1 MAAPLAA
8 LLPAIGKSVP
18 YAIGAAKG
26 LLGMAAKGGASK
38 LAGASAGQAARRF
51 AGSKLASLGSK
62 LGQGAKKVKGF
73 SSTEKANLK
82 YLKDKYGIDLD
93 KTTREMMNPGLNMS
107 DDAGLLDRI
116 RRSGTLEGFKKNV
129 GGFGPGD
136 LATQFGYDAL
146 SGLMVGATTEGDL
159 VDKAIAGSGVAL
171 GGGLGGLTARGV
183 LGPKSTG
190 GIIAA
195 EFGGM
200 MLGDAV
206 GYGMADN
213 LIRAKNGGMTP
224 AEQRY
229 SQQDEEY
236 RSQLLQELKQQY
248 GLG

>member
-1 MAAPLAA
+1 MPAPIAIPVLGKALAF
-8 LLPAIGKSVP
+8 
-18 YAIGAAKG
+18 AKG
-26 LLGMAAKGGASK
+26 LTGLGGAVKGGAGALKALSK
-38 LAGASAGQAARRF
+38 GQAARKF
-51 AGSKLASLGSK
+51 AGDKLGSLIGK
-62 LGQGAKKVKGF
+62 SKAKQLSIPGLDVRPGIKDISKMQPG
-73 SSTEKANLK
+73 EMIDHLKNLK
-82 YLKDKYGIDLD
+82 TKDVL
-93 KTTREMMNPGLNMS
+93 NSGLNMS

-116 RRSGTLEGFKKNV
+116 KRAGTLEGFKKNV
-129 GGFGPGD
+129 GGFGPAE

-183 LGPKSTG
+183 LGPKSAG
-190 GIIAA
+190 GIMAA

-213 LIRAKNGGMTP
+213 LIRVKNGGMTP
-224 AEQRY
+224 AEQKY
-229 SQQDEEY
+229 AKQDEEY

>member
-1 MAAPLAA
+1 MPAPLAIPVLGKA
-8 LLPAIGKSVP
+8 LTALKGAVP
-18 YAIGAAKG
+18 FAKG
-26 LLGMAAKGGASK
+26 MIGLGTVGAKPTAATLGAFAKGAKAKRFAGEALNALVGKAKGGIDASK
-38 LAGASAGQAARRF
+38 M
-51 AGSKLASLGSK
+51 SLEQ
-62 LGQGAKKVKGF
+62 LR
-73 SSTEKANLK
+73 NLK
-82 YLKDKYGIDLD
+82 TKDVLN
-93 KTTREMMNPGLNMS
+93 TGLNMS

-129 GGFGPGD
+129 GGFGPAD

-183 LGPKSTG
+183 LGPKSAG
-190 GIIAA
+190 GIMAA

-213 LIRAKNGGMTP
+213 LIRVKNGGMTP
-224 AEQRY
+224 AEQKY
-229 SQQDEEY
+229 AKQDEEY